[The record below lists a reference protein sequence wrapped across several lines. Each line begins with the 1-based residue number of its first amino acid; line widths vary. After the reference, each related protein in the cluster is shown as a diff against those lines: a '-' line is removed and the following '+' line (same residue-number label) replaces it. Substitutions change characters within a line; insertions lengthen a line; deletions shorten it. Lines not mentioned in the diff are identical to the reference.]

1 MCIKKFALPLN
12 VLDLV
17 WEIAIAVDPCCIEL
31 SILMLQGH
39 VRDRKQSLAMNN
51 NTVVTAPKTA
61 DCNPNRVTK
70 GLKTVGGNMSAA
82 SLGMM
87 VQGSKR
93 D

>member
-1 MCIKKFALPLN
+1 
-12 VLDLV
+12 
-17 WEIAIAVDPCCIEL
+17 
-31 SILMLQGH
+31 
-39 VRDRKQSLAMNN
+39 MNN

-87 VQGSKR
+87 VQGDRR
-93 D
+93 DEYLTVPKNCLSNEFC